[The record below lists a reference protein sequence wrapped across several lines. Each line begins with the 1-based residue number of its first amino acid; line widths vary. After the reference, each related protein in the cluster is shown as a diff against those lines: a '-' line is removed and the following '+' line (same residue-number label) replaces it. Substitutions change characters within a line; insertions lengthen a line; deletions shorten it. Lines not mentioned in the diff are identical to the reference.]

1 MKRVQISHYNIEMR
15 QAIQTHCQE
24 IRLRLVENMIV
35 RIPEIHNQNHETG
48 FHHLETGDQNP
59 KKNPSQKIE
68 DPENIDQG
76 QENEGNPNSKL
87 KTIYKDKV
95 TEYMKRILSYYSN
108 ISGIVIDQMIVG
120 SEIEIGITKVIGEAD
135 QGPEN
140 NTEMRKGIYTINEKQ
155 EYQ

>member
-1 MKRVQISHYNIEMR
+1 MKRVQISHYNIETR
-15 QAIQTHCQE
+15 QVIQTHCQE

-76 QENEGNPNSKL
+76 QENEG
-87 KTIYKDKV
+87 
-95 TEYMKRILSYYSN
+95 
-108 ISGIVIDQMIVG
+108 IVIDQMIVG
-120 SEIEIGITKVIGEAD
+120 TEIEIGITKVIGEAD

-140 NTEMRKGIYTINEKQ
+140 NTEMRKGMTKDLVATMQMN
-155 EYQ
+155 

>member
-1 MKRVQISHYNIEMR
+1 MKRVQISHYNIETR

-76 QENEGNPNSKL
+76 QENEG
-87 KTIYKDKV
+87 
-95 TEYMKRILSYYSN
+95 
-108 ISGIVIDQMIVG
+108 IVIDQMIVG

-140 NTEMRKGIYTINEKQ
+140 NTEMRKGMTKDLVATMQMN
-155 EYQ
+155 

>member
-1 MKRVQISHYNIEMR
+1 MLNLIREGTPVATKVKRVQMSRYNIETR

-76 QENEGNPNSKL
+76 QENEG
-87 KTIYKDKV
+87 
-95 TEYMKRILSYYSN
+95 
-108 ISGIVIDQMIVG
+108 IVIDHMIVG
-120 SEIEIGITKVIGEAD
+120 SEIEKDGN
-135 QGPEN
+135 PL
-140 NTEMRKGIYTINEKQ
+140 RLRSTIFYSICAFGLLLSAHGRRTME
-155 EYQ
+155 

>member
-1 MKRVQISHYNIEMR
+1 MSHYNIETR

-48 FHHLETGDQNP
+48 FHPLETGDQNP

-76 QENEGNPNSKL
+76 QENEGNPN
-87 KTIYKDKV
+87 
-95 TEYMKRILSYYSN
+95 
-108 ISGIVIDQMIVG
+108 
-120 SEIEIGITKVIGEAD
+120 
-135 QGPEN
+135 
-140 NTEMRKGIYTINEKQ
+140 
-155 EYQ
+155 

>member
-1 MKRVQISHYNIEMR
+1 MKRVQISHYNIETR
-15 QAIQTHCQE
+15 QVIQTHCQE

-76 QENEGNPNSKL
+76 QENEG
-87 KTIYKDKV
+87 
-95 TEYMKRILSYYSN
+95 
-108 ISGIVIDQMIVG
+108 IVIDQMIVG

-140 NTEMRKGIYTINEKQ
+140 NTEMRKGMTKDLVATMQMN
-155 EYQ
+155 

>member
-1 MKRVQISHYNIEMR
+1 VKRVQISHYNIETR

-76 QENEGNPNSKL
+76 QENEG
-87 KTIYKDKV
+87 
-95 TEYMKRILSYYSN
+95 
-108 ISGIVIDQMIVG
+108 IVIDQMIVG
-120 SEIEIGITKVIGEAD
+120 SEIEIEITKVIGEAD

-140 NTEMRKGIYTINEKQ
+140 NTEMRKGMTKDLVVVTMQMN
-155 EYQ
+155 

>member
-1 MKRVQISHYNIEMR
+1 MR
-15 QAIQTHCQE
+15 QAIQIHCQE

-76 QENEGNPNSKL
+76 QENEG
-87 KTIYKDKV
+87 
-95 TEYMKRILSYYSN
+95 
-108 ISGIVIDQMIVG
+108 IVIDQMIVG

-140 NTEMRKGIYTINEKQ
+140 NTEMRKGMTKDLVATMQMN
-155 EYQ
+155 